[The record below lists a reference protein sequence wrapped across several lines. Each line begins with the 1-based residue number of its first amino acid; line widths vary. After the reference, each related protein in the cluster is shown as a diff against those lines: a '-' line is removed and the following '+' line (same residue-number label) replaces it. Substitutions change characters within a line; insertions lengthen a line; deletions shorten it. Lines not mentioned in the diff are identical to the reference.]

1 MCVCSVQV
9 VEEDEAGVTVTMA
22 TRGGGKKGMRELDLG
37 DLADEEAVAR
47 LMRDL
52 EGAVKGM
59 E

>member
-1 MCVCSVQV
+1 
-9 VEEDEAGVTVTMA
+9 MA
-22 TRGGGKKGMRELDLG
+22 GGGARSKGKGEMDLG

-52 EGAVKGM
+52 EGTVKEM

>member
-1 MCVCSVQV
+1 
-9 VEEDEAGVTVTMA
+9 
-22 TRGGGKKGMRELDLG
+22 MREMDLG

-52 EGAVKGM
+52 EGTVKGM

>member
-1 MCVCSVQV
+1 MTL
-9 VEEDEAGVTVTMA
+9 TVS
-22 TRGGGKKGMRELDLG
+22 GGGGGRGRGMRDMDLG

-52 EGAVKGM
+52 EGTVKGM